1 MTALRISR
9 TAGSQK
15 VEIIDEHS
23 GLVEMVEVEASDDAA
38 TMDTIVE
45 DEPEV
50 SGRYHYTP

>member
-1 MTALRISR
+1 MTAFRISR

>member
-15 VEIIDEHS
+15 VEIRDEHS